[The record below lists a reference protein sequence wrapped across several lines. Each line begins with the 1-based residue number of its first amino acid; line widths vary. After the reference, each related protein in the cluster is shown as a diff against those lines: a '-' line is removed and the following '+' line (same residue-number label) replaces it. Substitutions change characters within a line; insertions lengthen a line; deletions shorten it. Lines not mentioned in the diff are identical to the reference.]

1 MRLRRVLQA
10 IYLPLA
16 LALAA
21 RLIPGP
27 RPIDDAF
34 ITFRYAQNMLAGQ
47 GLVYNP
53 GEWVLGTTTPL
64 YALMLTGLGALTGGA
79 SAPFPYLAWLLNS
92 LADVLTCWLLVKLG
106 ETLGHRYAGLAAAIL
121 WAIAPWSVTFAI
133 GGMETSFFVL
143 LLVGTFYFH
152 SKDRPVPAAFLGSMG
167 LITRPDALLFVG
179 LIAAE
184 RVRRSLPWRRLNTN
198 PLPLSLRE
206 LVAFAAPLALWG
218 YCGTVLYGSPI
229 PHSMFAKTLAYH
241 LPRDAGLT
249 RLLQHYATPF
259 VGDYLFGTWW
269 IGIGLVLFPILF
281 GLGVIRLRHERPG
294 TWPIFAYPWIYF
306 IAFAVANPLIF
317 RWYLTPPLP
326 AYLLGIFLGADRI
339 SQDIKSNLPR
349 IAFGVLAMGLT
360 LNGWTIQPDHGPTRP
375 SPRMAYIELELRYE
389 QVGRD
394 FVDRIQPGETLAAGD
409 IGALG
414 YFSGAHILDT
424 IGLISPQSTSYY
436 PLPDSLFAEGQ
447 NYAIPPDLIV
457 EQEPDYLVILEA
469 YGRNGLLQDARFNQA
484 YDLMET
490 IPIDIY
496 GSRGMLVFTRIST
509 P

>member
-1 MRLRRVLQA
+1 VRLRRVLQTDF
-10 IYLPLA
+10 LPLA

-27 RPIDDAF
+27 RPIDDAY
-34 ITFRYAQNMLAGQ
+34 ITFRYAQNLLAGH
-47 GLVYNP
+47 GLVYNS

-64 YALMLTGLGALTGGA
+64 YALMMAGLGAVTGGA
-79 SAPFPYLAWLLNS
+79 SAPFPYLAWFLNS
-92 LADVLTCWLLVKLG
+92 LADVFTCWLLIKLG
-106 ETLGHRYAGLAAAIL
+106 EKLGHRCAGYAAAII

-152 SKDRPVPAAFLGSMG
+152 SKARPVPAAFLGSMG

-184 RVRRSLPWRRLNTN
+184 RVRRSLPWKRINPN

-206 LVAFAAPLALWG
+206 SIAFTAPLLLWG
-218 YCGTVLYGSPI
+218 ICGTILYGSPI

-241 LPRDAGLT
+241 LPTDAGLI

-269 IGIGLVLFPILF
+269 IGLGLVLFPILF
-281 GLGVIRLRHERPG
+281 GLGATRLRRERPG
-294 TWPIFAYPWIYF
+294 SWPIIAYPWIYL

-326 AYLLGIFLGADRI
+326 AYLLGIFLGVDRI

-349 IAFGVLAMGLT
+349 IGFALLAVGLT
-360 LNGWTIQPDHGPTRP
+360 LNGWTLHPDHGPTRP
-375 SPRMAYIELELRYE
+375 APRMAYIKLELLYE
-389 QVGRD
+389 QVGREVAD
-394 FVDRIQPGETLAAGD
+394 KIQPDETLSAGD

-424 IGLISPQSTSYY
+424 IGLISPRSTSYY

-447 NYAIPPDLIV
+447 NYAIPPDLVV
-457 EQEPDYLVILEA
+457 ELEPDYLVILEA
-469 YGRNGLLQDARFNQA
+469 YGRNGLLRDARFKQA

-490 IPIDIY
+490 IPTDIY
-496 GSRGMLVFTRIST
+496 GSRGMLVFKRI
-509 P
+509 PKP

>member
-1 MRLRRVLQA
+1 MRLRRVLQTD
-10 IYLPLA
+10 YLPLA

-64 YALMLTGLGALTGGA
+64 YALMMAALGSLSGGA

-92 LADVLTCWLLVKLG
+92 LADVLTCWLLIKLG
-106 ETLGHRYAGLAAAIL
+106 ESLGHRYAGLAAATI

-152 SKDRPVPAAFLGSMG
+152 SKAKPVPAALLGSMS

-179 LIAAE
+179 LIVVE
-184 RVRRSLPWRRLNTN
+184 RVRRSLPWRRLNPN
-198 PLPLSLRE
+198 PLPFSVRE
-206 LVAFAAPLALWG
+206 FVAFAAPLLLWG
-218 YCGTVLYGSPI
+218 ICGTVIYGSPI

-241 LPRDAGLT
+241 LPQEAGLI

-259 VGDYLFGTWW
+259 VGHLLFGTWW
-269 IGIGLVLFPILF
+269 IGLGLVLFPILF
-281 GLGVIRLRHERPG
+281 GLGGIRLCHEKPEA
-294 TWPIFAYPWIYF
+294 WPIFAYPWIYF
-306 IAFAVANPLIF
+306 ITFSVANPLIF

-326 AYLLGIFLGADRI
+326 AYFLGIFLGVDRI
-339 SQDIKSNLPR
+339 SQDIKSNLPH
-349 IAFGVLAMGLT
+349 IAFAILAVGLT
-360 LNGWTIQPDHGPTRP
+360 LNGWTLHPDHGPTRP
-375 SPRMAYIELELRYE
+375 APRMAYIELELLYE

-394 FVDRIQPGETLAAGD
+394 FVGWIKPGETLAAGD

-414 YFSGAHILDT
+414 YFSRAHILDT

-436 PLPDSLFAEGQ
+436 PLPDSLLAEGQ

-457 EQEPDYLVILEA
+457 ELEPDYLVVLEA
-469 YGRNGLLQDARFNQA
+469 YGRNGLLRDARFNQR
-484 YDLMET
+484 YDLMRT
-490 IPIDIY
+490 IPTDIY
-496 GSRGMLVFTRIST
+496 GSRGMLVFKRIPT